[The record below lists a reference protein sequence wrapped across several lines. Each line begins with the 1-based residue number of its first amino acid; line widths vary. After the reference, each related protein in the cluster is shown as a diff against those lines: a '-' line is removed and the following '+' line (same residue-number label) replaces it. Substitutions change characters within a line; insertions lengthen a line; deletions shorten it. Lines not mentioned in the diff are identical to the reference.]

1 MTKKFVTST
10 QKNNWNG
17 NIQIVGLAGVDESG
31 NEFVVTCERAS
42 KEIRQNMSEFYLWD
56 GKEKYIQLMSVANYV
71 EAIEHDEELNLQSL

>member
-17 NIQIVGLAGVDESG
+17 NIQIVGLEGVDESG
-31 NEFVVTCERAS
+31 NEFAVTCERAS

-56 GKEKYIQLMSVANYV
+56 GKDKYIQLMSVANYV
-71 EAIEHDEELNLQSL
+71 EAIEHDEDLNLQKL